1 MHEVIK
7 MYGKTIFQAVVLT
20 GLMWM
25 ILKGVMD
32 EKGNTGIVE
41 IVADQMEQQT
51 ENPADFE
58 TFYAES
64 QKLPPYFATVVTGYL
79 KTGKYQMEDVVKAWD
94 HAGNELQVHLMKVV
108 SPDGNMLQNE
118 LDFQVPGVY
127 ELNVMAVDCDNR
139 VRYAAVK
146 LPVNN

>member
-41 IVADQMEQQT
+41 IV
-51 ENPADFE
+51 
-58 TFYAES
+58 
-64 QKLPPYFATVVTGYL
+64 
-79 KTGKYQMEDVVKAWD
+79 
-94 HAGNELQVHLMKVV
+94 
-108 SPDGNMLQNE
+108 
-118 LDFQVPGVY
+118 
-127 ELNVMAVDCDNR
+127 
-139 VRYAAVK
+139 
-146 LPVNN
+146 